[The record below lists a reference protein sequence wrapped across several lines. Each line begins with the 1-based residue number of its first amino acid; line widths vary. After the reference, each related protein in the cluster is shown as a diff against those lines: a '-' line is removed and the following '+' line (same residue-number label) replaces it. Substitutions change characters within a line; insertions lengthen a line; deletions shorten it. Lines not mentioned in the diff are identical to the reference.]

1 MEIYLILLI
10 ILTSSGIIF
19 FLYRKISYQS
29 QLIKDLR
36 AEGERWRI
44 APSQQVIQDA
54 YQKANQVM
62 GQAEISAL
70 KTTAEKEMEIGLFQD
85 KLQSQ
90 FQAQLQQI
98 LTKMEANST
107 QTNQLISQSL
117 DSAQKKHDEFIVQLE
132 KQNLDWQ
139 NNVETEMR
147 GKIGTLLESFE
158 GKMTEFFTGAQKQS
172 LDAINL
178 ELKSARQLIDSYKSQ
193 QMAIVDENIVAVLE
207 RTLNLVLKQK
217 LTLKDQMDLVAEAL
231 EKAKLEKFLV

>member
-10 ILTSSGIIF
+10 ILIASVVVF
-19 FLYRKISYQS
+19 FLYRKLNYQS
-29 QLIKDLR
+29 QIIKDLR

-62 GQAEISAL
+62 GEAEINAL
-70 KTTAEKEMEIGLFQD
+70 KTAAEKEMEIGLFQD

-98 LTKMEANST
+98 LTKEGA
-107 QTNQLISQSL
+107 LISQSL
-117 DSAQKKHDEFIVQLE
+117 TTAQKKHDEFIVQLE

-139 NNVETEMR
+139 NNVENEMR
-147 GKIGTLLESFE
+147 GKIGTLLEP
-158 GKMTEFFTGAQKQS
+158 
-172 LDAINL
+172 
-178 ELKSARQLIDSYKSQ
+178 KSARQLIDSYKSQ

>member
-10 ILTSSGIIF
+10 ILIASVVVF
-19 FLYRKISYQS
+19 FLYRKLNYQS
-29 QLIKDLR
+29 QIIKDLR

-62 GQAEISAL
+62 GEAEINAL
-70 KTTAEKEMEIGLFQD
+70 KTAAEKEMEIGLFQD

-98 LTKMEANST
+98 LTKEGA
-107 QTNQLISQSL
+107 LISQSL
-117 DSAQKKHDEFIVQLE
+117 TTAQKKHDEFIVQLE

-139 NNVETEMR
+139 NNVENEMR

-158 GKMTEFFTGAQKQS
+158 SKLTEFFTGAQKQS